1 MLPSDVIGTLIYN
14 PREASFET
22 KHGPIF
28 ANFVLADEINRAP
41 AKVQSALLEAMQERQ
56 VTIGETSHPLPKPFM
71 VMATQNPL
79 EQEGTYPLPEA
90 QLDRFMVKL
99 LIDYPSIEEERR
111 ILASMASTSPPLE
124 VERVVTLA
132 EIAASRCV
140 VDRVYI
146 DDRISQYIVA
156 LIDATRHPARYGLA
170 LAPLI
175 RYGAS
180 PRATISLALACKAR
194 AYLRGRD
201 YVTPQDVKM
210 LAPSV
215 IRHRIAVTYE
225 AEAQRL
231 DAEHVIETVLDQL
244 PIP

>member
-14 PREASFET
+14 PREGTFET

-41 AKVQSALLEAMQERQ
+41 AKVQSALLEAMQEHQ
-56 VTIGETSHPLPKPFM
+56 VTIGETSHPLPQPFM

-99 LIDYPSIEEERR
+99 LVDYPNIEEERR
-111 ILASMASTSPPLE
+111 ILASMASTSPKLE
-124 VERVVTLA
+124 VARVVTLA
-132 EIAASRCV
+132 DIVRSRAA
-140 VDRVYI
+140 VDSVYV
-146 DDRISQYIVA
+146 DDRISQYIVT
-156 LIDATRHPARYGLA
+156 LVDSTRHPNRYGLS

-180 PRATISLALACKAR
+180 PRATISLALASKAR

-201 YVTPQDVKM
+201 YVTPQDVKT

-215 IRHRIAVTYE
+215 LRHRIAVTYE
-225 AEAQRL
+225 AEAQRI
-231 DAEHVIETVLDQL
+231 DAERVIETILDQL